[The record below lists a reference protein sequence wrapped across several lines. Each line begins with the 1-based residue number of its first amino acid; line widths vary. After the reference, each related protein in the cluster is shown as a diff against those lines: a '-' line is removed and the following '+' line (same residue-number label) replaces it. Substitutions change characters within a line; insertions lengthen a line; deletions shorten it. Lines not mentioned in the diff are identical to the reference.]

1 MLDATLDANFDA
13 NQDFL
18 NKWLSSRT
26 VVVTL
31 LSVLTFG
38 LFFFADSHNFHIA
51 TTEAFVQDIEDQES
65 WAGASNTQRRIA
77 FLGCAAIGAMS
88 LLLGRGQTFRMNLPI
103 VLIVLYVLWAGA
115 SYTWSIDRSV
125 TSKRYI
131 LMVCCVIA
139 CFGFSRFVEV
149 KDVVLTTMI
158 VTFAFLILG
167 VAAEIGSGKFR
178 PWQGS
183 FRFAGTVH
191 PNYQALNLAMGCIA
205 AYTMTRI
212 KPNLKSVF
220 YGFFGVMLVFL
231 VLTKCRSGTLT
242 MPVAIGFIWFT
253 SQPTKFIIAW
263 LLAVFWM
270 FSTFVLICLVT
281 EFDPIAEYQEIILLG
296 RGEETGESL
305 TGRLPL
311 WEDLYEYIGWKP
323 WGGYGY
329 EAFWNK
335 RHISD
340 IAESQQ
346 WTISEAHSSYIEA
359 TIQVGIIGAA
369 LMTAAAVSTLFYAA
383 IIFRKTLRPEYLFL
397 VGGVFLTLVRG
408 FTEVG
413 MSTPTGGFAF
423 LILALTA
430 HSWHTP
436 TKLIDRNRSVDND
449 SNSP

>member
-1 MLDATLDANFDA
+1 VA
-13 NQDFL
+13 
-18 NKWLSSRT
+18 R
-26 VVVTL
+26 
-31 LSVLTFG
+31 
-38 LFFFADSHNFHIA
+38 
-51 TTEAFVQDIEDQES
+51 E
-65 WAGASNTQRRIA
+65 
-77 FLGCAAIGAMS
+77 
-88 LLLGRGQTFRMNLPI
+88 LPI
-103 VLIVLYVLWAGA
+103 CRHRASELSGAQLGDGLHRSLHDDTNQTEPQIGVLWFLWGNAGVSGINKVQERDTDDA
-115 SYTWSIDRSV
+115 SGNRIHLV
-125 TSKRYI
+125 H
-131 LMVCCVIA
+131 
-139 CFGFSRFVEV
+139 
-149 KDVVLTTMI
+149 LTTNK
-158 VTFAFLILG
+158 VHHCL
-167 VAAEIGSGKFR
+167 AA
-178 PWQGS
+178 
-183 FRFAGTVH
+183 
-191 PNYQALNLAMGCIA
+191 
-205 AYTMTRI
+205 
-212 KPNLKSVF
+212 
-220 YGFFGVMLVFL
+220 
-231 VLTKCRSGTLT
+231 
-242 MPVAIGFIWFT
+242 
-253 SQPTKFIIAW
+253 
-263 LLAVFWM
+263 
-270 FSTFVLICLVT
+270 
-281 EFDPIAEYQEIILLG
+281 G